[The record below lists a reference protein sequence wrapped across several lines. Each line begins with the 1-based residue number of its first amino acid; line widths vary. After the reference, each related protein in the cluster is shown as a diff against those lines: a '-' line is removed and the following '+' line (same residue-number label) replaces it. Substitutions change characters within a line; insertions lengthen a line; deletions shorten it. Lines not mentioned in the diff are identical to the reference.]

1 MMIDLTEY
9 KQIASSLQSANY
21 IGKITKITGL
31 IIESVGFRDSKVLLM
46 PLGNFVGIKPGSIVK
61 NTYSAMKIQVG
72 KGLIG
77 RVLNGLGEPIDNL
90 GELNFDD
97 KYSTQTDIINPLS
110 RKLIREP
117 LTMGIRAID
126 AFATIGKGQR
136 MGVFAGSGVGKSTTL
151 GMIAKNT
158 NANLNVIALIGE
170 RGRDYFKS
178 NKNSLKKTSSKQ
190 SLCFYFK
197 TLF

>member
-1 MMIDLTEY
+1 MIDLTEY
-9 KQIASSLQSANY
+9 KQIARSLQSANY

-46 PLGNFVGIKPGSIVK
+46 PLGNFAGIKPGSIVK

-77 RVLNGLGEPIDNL
+77 RVLNGLGEP
-90 GELNFDD
+90 
-97 KYSTQTDIINPLS
+97 
-110 RKLIREP
+110 
-117 LTMGIRAID
+117 ID

-170 RGRDYFKS
+170 RGRDNYNSTKNSLKKKPKKKAFVFSLKLYFKS
-178 NKNSLKKTSSKQ
+178 NKNS
-190 SLCFYFK
+190 F
-197 TLF
+197 